1 MVSGLSQ
8 LFMGQFGGGVCVCVC
23 VCVCVYVCVC
33 SEASELFWSRNPTTM
48 SGQNFIT
55 AQDIY
60 RSLGVDLLR
69 QLFLF

>member
-8 LFMGQFGGGVCVCVC
+8 LFMGHLGVCVC
-23 VCVCVYVCVC
+23 VCVC

-60 RSLGVDLLR
+60 RSLGVDLL
-69 QLFLF
+69 